1 MNTQISTKTISFYGS
16 ELITLKVGDVI
27 YTAVKPIVEALG
39 LSWGTQKRKLIEQKE
54 KFSWV
59 HMNSTGSDG
68 KTYEMLCMP
77 IRKLNGWLFSINPE
91 KVRPDLKDRV
101 IKYQEECFEA
111 LYNYWFKGKAE
122 REIDTIT
129 PEEQRMIQN
138 AVTATHQRTG
148 MSYGE
153 IWSRVKNK
161 FGVAKYEQI
170 KRSDHHS
177 AMIYIASMPIVNQPL
192 LINGRNLEETLS
204 VMVELYG
211 YCLHAYEMQEKLS
224 QHPDLADRIDS
235 KIGGQYLHNLKHPLE
250 NAMTKAKRFI
260 RNNSEKLTIIKAVD
274 HLLN

>member
-1 MNTQISTKTISFYGS
+1 MNTQLQTIQFHNQSLVTFEQNG
-16 ELITLKVGDVI
+16 IH
-27 YTAVKPIVEALG
+27 YTAMKPICENIG
-39 LSWGTQKRKLIEQKE
+39 LAWNAQFERIRRDDVLS
-54 KFSWV
+54 
-59 HMNSTGSDG
+59 STVVMINIVAEDG
-68 KTYEMLCMP
+68 KNREMICLP
-77 IRKLNGWLFSINPE
+77 IQYLNGWLFGIDTNRVKPE
-91 KVRPDLKDRV
+91 IRETL
-101 IKYQEECFEA
+101 IKYKKECYQA
-111 LYNYWFKGKAE
+111 LFDYWFKGKAE

-224 QHPDLADRIDS
+224 QYPDLADRIDS

>member
-1 MNTQISTKTISFYGS
+1 MNTQLQTIQFHNQSLVTFEQNG
-16 ELITLKVGDVI
+16 IH
-27 YTAVKPIVEALG
+27 YTAMKPICENIG
-39 LSWGTQKRKLIEQKE
+39 LAWNAQFERIRRDDVLS
-54 KFSWV
+54 
-59 HMNSTGSDG
+59 STVVMINIVAEDG
-68 KTYEMLCMP
+68 KNREMICLP
-77 IRKLNGWLFSINPE
+77 IQYLNGWLFGIDTNRVKPE
-91 KVRPDLKDRV
+91 IRETL
-101 IKYQEECFEA
+101 IKYKKECYQA
-111 LYNYWFKGKAE
+111 LFDYWFKGKAE

>member
-1 MNTQISTKTISFYGS
+1 MNDQLQTIKFYNQSLVTFEQDG
-16 ELITLKVGDVI
+16 IY
-27 YTAVKPIVEALG
+27 YTAMKPICENIGLQWESQYNRIKRDGVLSEAVIVMITPTNGGNQQMICL
-39 LSWGTQKRKLIEQKE
+39 
-54 KFSWV
+54 
-59 HMNSTGSDG
+59 
-68 KTYEMLCMP
+68 P
-77 IRKLNGWLFSINPE
+77 IQYLNGWLFGIDTNRVKPE
-91 KVRPDLKDRV
+91 IRETL
-101 IKYQEECFEA
+101 IKYKKECYQA
-111 LYNYWFKGKAE
+111 LHDYWFKGKAE

-170 KRSDHHS
+170 KRSEHHS
-177 AMIYIASMPIVNQPL
+177 AMIYIASMPIVNKPL
-192 LINGRNLEETLS
+192 LINGRNLEETLA

-235 KIGGQYLHNLKHPLE
+235 EIGGQYLHNLRHPLE